1 MGEQH
6 IIMGEQHMNEKTQN
20 ELYGTVL
27 PWTGRVKSGGNTVH
41 IYRDR
46 CDDEYFGQQ
55 SIAVLPEQK
64 TTEAYCYDICAFLP
78 VQTRLRLEPLTTV
91 RVPTGLFLALP
102 PHWAALV
109 CSRSG
114 LAAKGVQVINA
125 PGVIDADYRDEV
137 QVLLSYIAPPTAPPF
152 VIEHGMRIAQ
162 LLYLPPTPYLVTHD
176 VPSRLDLPQR
186 ETNRAG
192 GFGST
197 GV

>member
-1 MGEQH
+1 
-6 IIMGEQHMNEKTQN
+6 MGEQHMSDKTMNEVYRTP
-20 ELYGTVL
+20 L
-27 PWTGRVKSGGNTVH
+27 PSKWTEKTVH

-46 CDDEYFGQQ
+46 CDDEY
-55 SIAVLPEQK
+55 AVLPEQK

-102 PHWAALV
+102 EHWAALV

-137 QVLLSYIAPPTAPPF
+137 QVLLSYIAPPTVPPF